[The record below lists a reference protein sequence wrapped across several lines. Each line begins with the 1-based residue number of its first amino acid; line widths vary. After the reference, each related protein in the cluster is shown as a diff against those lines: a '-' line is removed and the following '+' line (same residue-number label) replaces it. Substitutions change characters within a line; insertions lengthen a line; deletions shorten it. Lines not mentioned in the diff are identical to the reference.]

1 MKYISI
7 ILTFTLL
14 MTFGACQSGNK
25 SVDKLNSEEYKDL
38 VSEIDRITA
47 NFSTG
52 KDNPALPLSDEF
64 INADDEKK
72 AELAIEL
79 ADDMA
84 QALLFGIVNNSMLAL
99 SGEAVKAYPHP
110 LLLNNYG
117 ALLLDA
123 GNTEDS
129 LYFFLK
135 AEVQDAQNPVLLTN
149 IANTFMELGDFSAA
163 ESYAQKALAAAP
175 DFGAAYQ
182 VLTTVYMQK
191 EQYKT
196 AAQYLLK
203 SAKHCFNDISEY
215 QFESFL
221 DAVKELDPE
230 EDDYPL
236 DEQDIEDF
244 RKAAIE
250 NVDTKDINESVDTPS
265 AQLKLKPFPQ
275 IGSPDNLMR
284 SFDYL
289 REERDKSQQ
298 KYSAVSQEIMRLGNN
313 SYSESTSGQD
323 SEELVYRVEKNLRQV
338 YAYKVLQ
345 SYYEYKL
352 EQSKNR
358 CLKSLRETENRKNED
373 VKLIEEKYEGKRET
387 MKDDSLST
395 DQLLA
400 ELFSVFDTEK
410 LPEISKYTAAMVA
423 AQKTVVD
430 ERTEILRRSKECSS
444 EIVSLLEKYYNEAG
458 QILEEFWLKAGGIL
472 KCFADED
479 TFRMYDMMRQQV
491 VYSFAGLPVSELAD
505 QASSLEREDFDL
517 RMEKITLE
525 SLIAADKQAEKAD
538 EEAKAKYRGGET
550 VPDMEDE
557 AISEYKE
564 KNELG
569 AIGAEVDAFGF
580 SGEVQYGNDSEGD
593 KISLGASAPFG
604 SIGGDYT
611 LDSGERNA
619 YAVHGIEAGVKTDW
633 FKDTKVVKDAL
644 GVRGKVGKA
653 IGNIGFGY
661 SQSSM
666 RGEYVQTGSNN
677 NIKDRGVVR
686 VRTTTGSVGPISKTT
701 KVVVRKSLMTG
712 VAIKKTTTKYKFM
725 FFSYEK

>member
-1 MKYISI
+1 MKYINM
-7 ILTFTLL
+7 ILAFTLL
-14 MTFGACQSGNK
+14 MTFTACQSGNK
-25 SVDKLNSEEYKDL
+25 SVDRLNSEEYNDL
-38 VSEIDRITA
+38 VNEIDRITA
-47 NFSTG
+47 DFSTG
-52 KDNPALPLSDEF
+52 TDGSALPLAEEF
-64 INADDEKK
+64 RNADDEKK
-72 AELAIEL
+72 AELALDL

-84 QALLFGIVNNSMLAL
+84 QAQLFGIVNDSMLAL

-117 ALLLDA
+117 ALLLGA

-129 LYFFLK
+129 LYFFQK
-135 AEVQDAQNPVLLTN
+135 AETQDAQNPVLLTN

-163 ESYAQKALAAAP
+163 ESYAQKALSAAP

-191 EQYKT
+191 EQHKT

-236 DEQDIEDF
+236 DDQDIEEF

-250 NVDTKDINESVDTPS
+250 NVDTKDINASVDTPS

-289 REERDKSQQ
+289 REEREKSQD
-298 KYSAVSQEIMRLGNN
+298 KYSAVSQEIMKLGNKT
-313 SYSESTSGQD
+313 YSESTGGKD
-323 SEELVYRVEKNLRQV
+323 PGELVYRVEKNLRQV

-352 EQSKNR
+352 EQSKR
-358 CLKSLRETENRKNED
+358 HCLKSLRETENRKNDD
-373 VKLIEEKYEGKRET
+373 VKLIEEKYDGKREV
-387 MKDDSLST
+387 MKDDSLSS

-400 ELFSVFDTEK
+400 ELFAVFDTKK

-444 EIVSLLEKYYNEAG
+444 EIISLLEKYYNEAG

-472 KCFADED
+472 KCFANED
-479 TFRMYDMMRQQV
+479 TFRIYDMMRQQV
-491 VYSFAGLPVSELAD
+491 VCSYTGLPAGELAD
-505 QASSLEREDFDL
+505 QASALERENFEL
-517 RMEKITLE
+517 RMAKIRLE

-538 EEAKAKYRGGET
+538 EDAKEAYRAGET

-569 AIGAEVDAFGF
+569 AIGTEVDAFGF
-580 SGEVQYGNDSEGD
+580 SGEVQYGSDSEGD

-611 LDSGERNA
+611 LGSGDRNA
-619 YAVHGIEAGVKTDW
+619 YAVHGVEAGVKTDW
-633 FKDTKVVKDAL
+633 FKDTKAVKDAL
-644 GVRGKVGKA
+644 GAPGKVGKA
-653 IGNIGFGY
+653 IGSIGFGY

-666 RGEYVQTGSNN
+666 SGQYVQTGSNN
-677 NIKDRGVVR
+677 HITDRGVVR
-686 VRTTTGSVGPISKTT
+686 VRASTGSIGPISKTT

-712 VAIKKTTTKYKFM
+712 VATKKTTTKYKFL
-725 FFSYEK
+725 FVTYEK